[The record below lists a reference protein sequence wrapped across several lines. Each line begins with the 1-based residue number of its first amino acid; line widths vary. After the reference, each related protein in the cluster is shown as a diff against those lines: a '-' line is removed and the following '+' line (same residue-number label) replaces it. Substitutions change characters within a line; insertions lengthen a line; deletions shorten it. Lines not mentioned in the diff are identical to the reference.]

1 MKLSIII
8 PIYNVEKY
16 IGRCAESVL
25 NQNVPP
31 SQYEVIFVN
40 DGTKDNS
47 VEVLNKAIDFE
58 KFPNFHIYNKENG
71 GLSSA
76 RNFGLD
82 KAHGDYVWFVDSD
95 DWIEPNC
102 LAKIV
107 KKLNEMNPDIL
118 YIHADDYEDDKIY
131 KRGDYF
137 DFGIVR
143 GKYFLEY
150 LKKYNCTQFYI
161 LKRGFILQYEF
172 KFRLGLLHEDNEFTP
187 RVLYHASK
195 VTSIEGYFYHF
206 FKHPGSI
213 TWTPNPKR
221 LFDLIKIA
229 KTYKEYAKELPDE
242 DKYLYCNVIGNNIN
256 QAMFECPKYTK
267 DIQQAVN
274 SAISKGN
281 FSGDLLKA
289 SIKKYKLE
297 GFLFTIFPKKC
308 LKIYSFLQC
317 FNRDKGGQNKM
328 RQLKS

>member
-213 TWTPNPKR
+213 TTTPNPKK
-221 LFDLIKIA
+221 LTDLIEIA
-229 KTYKEYAKELPDE
+229 KSYKEYAKELPDK

>member
-118 YIHADDYEDDKIY
+118 YIPQI
-131 KRGDYF
+131 RN
-137 DFGIVR
+137 
-143 GKYFLEY
+143 L
-150 LKKYNCTQFYI
+150 
-161 LKRGFILQYEF
+161 
-172 KFRLGLLHEDNEFTP
+172 
-187 RVLYHASK
+187 
-195 VTSIEGYFYHF
+195 
-206 FKHPGSI
+206 
-213 TWTPNPKR
+213 
-221 LFDLIKIA
+221 
-229 KTYKEYAKELPDE
+229 
-242 DKYLYCNVIGNNIN
+242 
-256 QAMFECPKYTK
+256 
-267 DIQQAVN
+267 
-274 SAISKGN
+274 
-281 FSGDLLKA
+281 
-289 SIKKYKLE
+289 
-297 GFLFTIFPKKC
+297 
-308 LKIYSFLQC
+308 
-317 FNRDKGGQNKM
+317 
-328 RQLKS
+328 